1 MNPAELADAPPR
13 RLLSPPAVL
22 RGREFRRFWLGET
35 VSLFGDQI
43 SLIALPLVAV
53 LALHANAAQMGYL
66 GAAALVP
73 NLLFSLHAG
82 AWVDRRGR
90 RRQTMLVADLGRA
103 ALLASV
109 PIAYAPAR

>member
-1 MNPAELADAPPR
+1 MSDGGRTAAVARAPRWFLGLPG
-13 RLLSPPAVL
+13 VL
-22 RGREFRRFWLGET
+22 REREFRRCWRGET

-53 LALHANAAQMGYL
+53 LTLDASPAEMGYL

-82 AWVDRRGR
+82 AWVDRRGHR
-90 RRQTMLVADLGRA
+90 RLTMIVADVGRA
-103 ALLASV
+103 ALVAT
-109 PIAYAPAR
+109 